1 MTDEEDMARDAR
13 SVACADAP
21 GRVFDEVT
29 DIGFRTS
36 YTEVSEPYDFTVDLT
51 TRRDG
56 KRFIGISAGD
66 AGIEWPCELLDWL
79 MTALT
84 RIKAARSESEDTQ
97 PKATHTQEDVDALVR
112 LREMMLLPDPE
123 DENSIGVEGTFDP
136 WALFPNVYGSYDAAF
151 DVCAVEV
158 LTDILEGQ
166 RRRDDL
172 ASDIFR
178 EMLCSM
184 GLCEYGTSPRVCFPA
199 PEFRQVLPT
208 LIERWKRYYLT
219 NWGAALTPFQKG

>member
-56 KRFIGISAGD
+56 KRFLGISAGD

-84 RIKAARSESEDTQ
+84 RIKEARSESEDTQ
-97 PKATHTQEDVDALVR
+97 PKATPTQDDVDALVR
-112 LREMMLLPDPE
+112 AMK
-123 DENSIGVEGTFDP
+123 
-136 WALFPNVYGSYDAAF
+136 ALTEAYGGSGHTRPNQGRRVPHSRSAEA
-151 DVCAVEV
+151 C
-158 LTDILEGQ
+158 
-166 RRRDDL
+166 RRRPN
-172 ASDIFR
+172 R
-178 EMLCSM
+178 
-184 GLCEYGTSPRVCFPA
+184 
-199 PEFRQVLPT
+199 
-208 LIERWKRYYLT
+208 
-219 NWGAALTPFQKG
+219 FQKG